1 MQFNKNLLNQVQSMA
16 SKLQQEMS
24 NERYEGQASNGK
36 VKVIVNGLQEVI
48 SINIDPEL
56 LKDDKTLLEDLLIV
70 ALNDAL
76 NKSKEAGNNAIA
88 KLLGNMNLNLF

>member
-1 MQFNKNLLNQVQSMA
+1 MQFNKNLLNQVQNMA
-16 SKLQQEMS
+16 NKLQQEMA
-24 NERYEGQASNGK
+24 NEKYEGQAGNGK
-36 VKVIVNGLQEVI
+36 VKVVVSGLQEVI
-48 SINIDPEL
+48 SISIDEEL
-56 LKDDKTLLEDLLIV
+56 LKDDKTLLEDLLVV

>member
-16 SKLQQEMS
+16 NKLQQEMS
-24 NERYEGQASNGK
+24 SEKYEGQAANGK
-36 VKVIVNGLQEVI
+36 VRVVVTGLQEVV

-56 LKDDKTLLEDLLIV
+56 LKEDKTLLEDLLVV

-88 KLLGNMNLNLF
+88 KLLGNMNLGLF